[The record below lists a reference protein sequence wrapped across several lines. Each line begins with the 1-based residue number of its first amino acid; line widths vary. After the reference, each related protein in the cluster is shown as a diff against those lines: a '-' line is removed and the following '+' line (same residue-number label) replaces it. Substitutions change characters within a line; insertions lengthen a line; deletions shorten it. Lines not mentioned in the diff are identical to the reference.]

1 MISPS
6 SNVTLIIKKLVQ
18 KEMISVLQSDSDRR
32 EYVINIKKKGLDL
45 LKELDKHLEKQKE
58 NISKL
63 SEADAK
69 QLNKLL
75 EKLRGG

>member
-6 SNVTLIIKKLVQ
+6 SNVTLIIKKLVE

-45 LKELDKHLEKQKE
+45 LKELDKHLENQKE
-58 NISKL
+58 YVSNL
-63 SEADAK
+63 SENDAK

-75 EKLRGG
+75 EKLRGD